1 MSDIDFIIPWVDG
14 SDPEWL
20 SSYNR
25 YAPAEKRISHAD
37 AEPRLG
43 IAAVLVPRSG
53 EIHAMGAQDTLRYL
67 RTTAGLAEPECTETE
82 LRKA

>member
-37 AEPRLG
+37 ACVSKN
-43 IAAVLVPRSG
+43 AVREHQP
-53 EIHAMGAQDTLRYL
+53 
-67 RTTAGLAEPECTETE
+67 C
-82 LRKA
+82 